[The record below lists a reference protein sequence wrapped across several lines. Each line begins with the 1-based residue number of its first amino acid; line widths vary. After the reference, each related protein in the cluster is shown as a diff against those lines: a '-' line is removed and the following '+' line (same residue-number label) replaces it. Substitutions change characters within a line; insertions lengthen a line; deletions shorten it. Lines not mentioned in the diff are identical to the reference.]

1 MQQASQPS
9 NETRLP
15 RAVLRRS
22 AAVQQRYEASTKPA
36 DPETPPPAVA
46 ATPET
51 PADTTANTPDA
62 NAPKTPAVEDPR
74 HSDPTYWKHRFEAV
88 AGRLRAREDE
98 HKAVVAEFR
107 QEIDRLTAEVSRLQ
121 QQAPSAAP
129 TIDLKQFFTD
139 EQIKNLGEEDAMAMA
154 QAAVTAATKVA
165 QDTVK
170 TQIEP
175 LMNRQRDDAEA
186 EQKRKVAEFE
196 EAIEEQVPNYRE
208 LDKSEG
214 WLAWLDEED
223 QATGMVRQDI
233 LTSHCA
239 KLNARAVAKM
249 FKDYLRSAAPAV
261 PTPPVAPSGSG
272 ANGGDTP
279 PRAPEPGQGRPS
291 GAEIKEM
298 YRRRAT
304 KRPGQPGYV
313 SDEEFAK
320 FEARLK
326 LPR

>member
-15 RAVLRRS
+15 RAVLKRS
-22 AAVQQRYEASTKPA
+22 AEINARYAKTT
-36 DPETPPPAVA
+36 DPETPSPAA
-46 ATPET
+46 GATPEV
-51 PADTTANTPDA
+51 PAEPAANTPDA
-62 NAPKTPAVEDPR
+62 NAPKAPAVEDPR

-98 HKAVVAEFR
+98 HKAAVAEFR
-107 QEIDRLTAEVSRLQ
+107 QEIDRLNAEINRLKQ
-121 QQAPSAAP
+121 EAPSAAP

-154 QAAVTAATKVA
+154 QAAVNAATKVA
-165 QDTVK
+165 RETLKSEV
-170 TQIEP
+170 EP
-175 LMNRQRDDAEA
+175 LVKQRQDDAEA
-186 EQKRKVAEFE
+186 EQRRKVAAFE

-214 WLAWLDEED
+214 WLAWLDGED
-223 QATGMVRQDI
+223 EATGLVRQDI

-249 FKDYLRSAAPAV
+249 FKDYLKSTEPAV
-261 PTPPVAPSGSG
+261 PVPPVTPSGSG
-272 ANGGDTP
+272 ASGGDMPTP
-279 PRAPEPGQGRPS
+279 SAVPGQGAPS
-291 GAEIKEM
+291 QAEIREH

-304 KRPGQPGYV
+304 KKPGQPGYV
-313 SDEEFAK
+313 SDEEHAR
-320 FEARLK
+320 FEARLRQ
-326 LPR
+326 PR

>member
-15 RAVLRRS
+15 RAVIRRS
-22 AAVQQRYEASTKPA
+22 TAAQQRYEQSLRPA
-36 DPETPPPAVA
+36 DPETPTPAA
-46 ATPET
+46 GATPEN
-51 PADTTANTPDA
+51 PAEPAANTPDA

-98 HKAVVAEFR
+98 HRAVVAEFR

-121 QQAPSAAP
+121 QEAPSAAP
-129 TIDLKQFFTD
+129 TIELKQFFTD

-154 QAAVTAATKVA
+154 QAALAAATKVA

-170 TQIEP
+170 TQVEP
-175 LMNRQRDDAEA
+175 LVKRQQDDAQA
-186 EQKRKVAEFE
+186 EQKRKVTAFE

-208 LDKSEG
+208 LDKDAG

-223 QATGMVRQDI
+223 EATGWVRQEI
-233 LTSHCA
+233 LTGHCA
-239 KLNARAVAKM
+239 KLNARGVVKM
-249 FKDYLRSAAPAV
+249 FKDYLSTVAPAV

-279 PRAPEPGQGRPS
+279 PRMPEPGQGMPS
-291 GAEIKEM
+291 QAQIREH

-304 KRPGQPGYV
+304 KKPGQPGYV
-313 SDEEFAK
+313 SDEEHAK
-320 FEARLK
+320 FEARLRQ
-326 LPR
+326 PR